1 MSFDKIAES
10 LGLDPIEE
18 EEMGVGEEATLP
30 AIADSQELDFS
41 QENMETKTDEVIADI
56 DKAKAR
62 IDEMIEIGMDGLREL
77 VLIAKAG
84 ESTKHMESAMKVIET
99 LVTANKEFVEMSKTK
114 KYESETAPKGPTTQQ
129 NITNNNLI
137 LSTNDLL
144 DSIIAKQAT
153 K

>member
-18 EEMGVGEEATLP
+18 EEVNEEATLP
-30 AIADSQELDFS
+30 AIASSQEIDFS
-41 QENMETKTDEVIADI
+41 QDNMETKTDEVIADI

-77 VLIAKAG
+77 VLVAKAG
-84 ESTKHMESAMKVIET
+84 ESTKHMESAMRVIET